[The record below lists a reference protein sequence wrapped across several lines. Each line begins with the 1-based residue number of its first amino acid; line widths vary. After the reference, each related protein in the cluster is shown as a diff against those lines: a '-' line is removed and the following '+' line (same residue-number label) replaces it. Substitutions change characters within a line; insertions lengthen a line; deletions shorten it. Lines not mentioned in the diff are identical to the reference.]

1 MIQLAAGF
9 WKWVVYRQLS
19 LHMRLAH
26 VRSVTKVKRN
36 LRRSCMRTLAA
47 GYAIWAR
54 ATVVDVQA
62 TLCAKLRSEKARNGL
77 FSRLATSMHDPLRA
91 LKRLEHS
98 GEWRSL
104 RTWKV
109 WTDAASAA
117 EERRAVAATKALSTL
132 CRVEGR
138 FLRLGWR
145 TWTLFCRASLKC
157 ERLCKRWTHAVEFR
171 AMRSWALFV
180 AAAKSQARAVSLAV
194 KVLGRLRRADEFAAW
209 RRWEAHNVAVVVERQ
224 AAAIRAMRESDACIR
239 ALRLLGDASLRV
251 VNRRFAMWATN
262 VGRSRSQQ
270 RKMRAVF
277 LHMVLRQ
284 QSQGLRTWRWEAA
297 KRSDVRRKTR
307 RVVSRMIRARVEV
320 GWHAWRT
327 VTRRAATDEGR
338 ISERRRRAFVRMT
351 RHVALQR

>member
-1 MIQLAAGF
+1 M
-9 WKWVVYRQLS
+9 
-19 LHMRLAH
+19 
-26 VRSVTKVKRN
+26 
-36 LRRSCMRTLAA
+36 
-47 GYAIWAR
+47 
-54 ATVVDVQA
+54 
-62 TLCAKLRSEKARNGL
+62 
-77 FSRLATSMHDPLRA
+77 
-91 LKRLEHS
+91 
-98 GEWRSL
+98 
-104 RTWKV
+104 
-109 WTDAASAA
+109 
-117 EERRAVAATKALSTL
+117 AATKALSTL

>member
-1 MIQLAAGF
+1 MDWSALGRAFRQWFHSTLHESRSRRAEEAIAAVTHQLATE
-9 WKWVVYRQLS
+9 R
-19 LHMRLAH
+19 
-26 VRSVTKVKRN
+26 
-36 LRRSCMRTLAA
+36 
-47 GYAIWAR
+47 
-54 ATVVDVQA
+54 
-62 TLCAKLRSEKARNGL
+62 ERNGV
-77 FSRLATSMHDPLRA
+77 FSLLARSMHDPLRA
-91 LKRLEHS
+91 LRRLDRLEA
-98 GEWRSL
+98 WRGL
-104 RTWKV
+104 QTWVAFTVEAITTKDRLV
-109 WTDAASAA
+109 
-117 EERRAVAATKALSTL
+117 RVAATVCRIWCHCEDQLLSAS
-132 CRVEGR
+132 
-138 FLRLGWR
+138 FR

-307 RVVSRMIRARVEV
+307 RVVSRMVHMRIAAALDRWVGVAAYEVECETTIRRTFGRFFFRAISQ
-320 GWHAWRT
+320 AWRAWALVT
-327 VTRRAATDEGR
+327 VRLRAKAKEKQMDVELA
-338 ISERRRRAFVRMT
+338 SD
-351 RHVALQR
+351 QRLTS

>member
-1 MIQLAAGF
+1 MDWSALGRAFRQWFHSTLHESRSRRAEEAIAAVTHQLAIE
-9 WKWVVYRQLS
+9 R
-19 LHMRLAH
+19 
-26 VRSVTKVKRN
+26 
-36 LRRSCMRTLAA
+36 
-47 GYAIWAR
+47 
-54 ATVVDVQA
+54 
-62 TLCAKLRSEKARNGL
+62 ERNGV
-77 FSRLATSMHDPLRA
+77 FSLLARSMHDPLRA
-91 LKRLEHS
+91 LRRLDRLEA
-98 GEWRSL
+98 WRGL
-104 RTWKV
+104 QTWIAFTVEAITTKDRLV
-109 WTDAASAA
+109 
-117 EERRAVAATKALSTL
+117 RVAATVCRIWCHCEDQLLSAS
-132 CRVEGR
+132 
-138 FLRLGWR
+138 FR

-194 KVLGRLRRADEFAAW
+194 KVLGRMRRADEFAAW